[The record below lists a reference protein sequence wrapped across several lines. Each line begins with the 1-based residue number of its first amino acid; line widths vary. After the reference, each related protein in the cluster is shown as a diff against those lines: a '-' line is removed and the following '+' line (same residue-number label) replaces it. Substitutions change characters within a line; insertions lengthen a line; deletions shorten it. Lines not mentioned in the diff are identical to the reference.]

1 MVSFG
6 EYDCH
11 SSIVTI
17 LDRYSSV
24 HLMEIMIIE
33 DALS

>member
-6 EYDCH
+6 EYD
-11 SSIVTI
+11 SIVTI

-24 HLMEIMIIE
+24 LHLIEIVIIE
-33 DALS
+33 DAHS

>member
-6 EYDCH
+6 EYD
-11 SSIVTI
+11 SIVTI

-24 HLMEIMIIE
+24 HLIEIVIIE
-33 DALS
+33 DAHS